1 MNIINYAARLYD
13 IGHTPQDFEGATL
26 KKGMVILSPVLPP
39 GLYAGN
45 SGISGLFRPEQ
56 MKKIPGQYALSHR
69 VEAVGEQTETALKVK
84 VGDVVKC
91 REGHLDILDPTG
103 RLVAIR
109 DEHIIAKLAVDEHPA
124 AEASPVPS

>member
-13 IGHTPQDFEGATL
+13 IGHVAQDFDGAEL

-39 GLYAGN
+39 TLYTGGAGV
-45 SGISGLFRPEQ
+45 SGLFRPE
-56 MKKIPGQYALSHR
+56 MMRKVPGQYALSHR
-69 VEAVGEQTETALKVK
+69 VEAMGEQTETALKVK

-109 DEHIIAKLAVDEHPA
+109 DEHIIAKLAVDEQVA